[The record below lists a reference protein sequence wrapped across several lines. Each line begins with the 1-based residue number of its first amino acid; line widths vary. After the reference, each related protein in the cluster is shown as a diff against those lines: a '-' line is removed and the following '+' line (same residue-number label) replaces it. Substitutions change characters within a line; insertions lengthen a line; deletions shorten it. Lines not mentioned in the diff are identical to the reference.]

1 MHATDPGAD
10 NEASYGAGRRGRHRV
25 LATGTILHFTAE
37 TAQARQVH
45 SAPATRSASMRLP
58 RRCGCHRQGRCEIFL
73 TLCHGKSLYFCFRN
87 QTKTK
92 LDQHQAAAAQSEGM
106 APRALELDVAPYQV
120 FALRACSSTPG
131 HLSCYAATR
140 ALRLPLTPC
149 GLRCTLE
156 AMLGQWHEGGDNMPF
171 GRVALQPC

>member
-1 MHATDPGAD
+1 M
-10 NEASYGAGRRGRHRV
+10 E
-25 LATGTILHFTAE
+25 
-37 TAQARQVH
+37 
-45 SAPATRSASMRLP
+45 
-58 RRCGCHRQGRCEIFL
+58 
-73 TLCHGKSLYFCFRN
+73 
-87 QTKTK
+87 TK
-92 LDQHQAAAAQSEGM
+92 LDQDQAAAAQSEGM

-140 ALRLPLTPC
+140 ALRLRLTPC